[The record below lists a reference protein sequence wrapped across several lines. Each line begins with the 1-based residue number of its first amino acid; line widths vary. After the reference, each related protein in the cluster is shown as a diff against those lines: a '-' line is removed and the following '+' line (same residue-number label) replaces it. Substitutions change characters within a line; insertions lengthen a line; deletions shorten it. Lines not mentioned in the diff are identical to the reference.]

1 MYVYVCDGCLLY
13 VSTFSILHY
22 LCMCM
27 CMCAYYYALTPF
39 LFVQRDKL
47 FPALGFG
54 GKIGEQVRYL
64 AIR

>member
-1 MYVYVCDGCLLY
+1 MCMCVMDDCCIIIYILHTALSVCVYVC
-13 VSTFSILHY
+13 I
-22 LCMCM
+22 
-27 CMCAYYYALTPF
+27 YYALTPF

-64 AIR
+64 